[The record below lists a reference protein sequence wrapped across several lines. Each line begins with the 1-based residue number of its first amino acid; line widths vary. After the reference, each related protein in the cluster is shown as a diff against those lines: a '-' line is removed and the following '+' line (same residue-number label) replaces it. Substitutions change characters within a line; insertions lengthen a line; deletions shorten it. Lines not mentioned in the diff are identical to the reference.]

1 MNRFVD
7 ATVTASK
14 KAAIVGA
21 LATASI
27 AMGVLITV
35 NGVLAVSSSL
45 ALLVLGVLWGAGVFK
60 TGTRTLESHT
70 RWIPIAWLALFL
82 VSNHSFENRSPLAA
96 AQGSA
101 SGRTLI
107 ELAVYGVIAIAVIMR
122 WSLTPIGLPSIG
134 GWLILSAWPAFALY
148 STFWSVISL
157 FTLVRSAQLFV
168 PITLALYVARL
179 WQTWPDLGREIWL
192 KTLRLLIRTTTLLA
206 VIGFLFAPVWLG
218 EAGGGRFAWPGV
230 HPVEGGVLLGLV
242 FIVVIV
248 GGRELTQSTKLA
260 HVARVV
266 LLGVALV
273 LTQTRGALVSL
284 AAAGLVALWYSG
296 RRQLLFRYAGLPLLV
311 AGGWVLW
318 ALTRTQLIE
327 YSLRGGGSDDITT
340 FNGRIPLWELS
351 LNIVHSAGKDLMG
364 FGYGAT
370 RVLLFEKVEWAGS
383 AHNAW
388 IELYVGIGLI
398 GLALAL
404 ISYLFIGARLM
415 RVLRVDSSRTSIAVL
430 SLFVFLIVSSISAE
444 LTALP
449 GFGFSLL
456 LMVAVFAIVESERV
470 VMVPVANRL
479 LATRGALTS
488 P

>member
-14 KAAIVGA
+14 RGAVIGA
-21 LATASI
+21 LAAASI
-27 AMGVLITV
+27 AMGVLITID
-35 NGVLAVSSSL
+35 GVVALSASL
-45 ALLVLGVLWGAGVFK
+45 AILLVGVLWGADILK
-60 TGTRTLESHT
+60 PRTRTPESYT
-70 RWIPIAWLALFL
+70 RWVPVAWLALFL

-101 SGRTLI
+101 SGRTMI
-107 ELAVYGVIAIAVIMR
+107 ELAVYGVIVMAVIMR
-122 WSLTPIGLPSIG
+122 WSVTPLGFPSVK

-168 PITLALYVARL
+168 PIMLAVYVARL
-179 WQTWPDLGREIWL
+179 WKTWPELGREIWL
-192 KTLRLLIRTTTLLA
+192 KTLGLLIRATTLLT
-206 VIGFLFAPVWLG
+206 VIGFAFAPVWLG

-230 HPVEGGVLLGLV
+230 HPVEGGILLGLV
-242 FIVVIV
+242 LIIVSV
-248 GGRELTQSTKLA
+248 GGRELTQSTKLV
-260 HVARVV
+260 HVTRVV

-284 AAAGLVALWYSG
+284 VAAGLIALWFSG
-296 RRQLLFRYAGLPLLV
+296 RRQLLFRYLGLPLLV

-327 YSLRGGGSDDITT
+327 YSLRGGGTDDITT

-351 LNIVHSAGKDLMG
+351 LDIVHSAGRDLMG
-364 FGYGAT
+364 FGYGAP

-388 IELYVGIGLI
+388 IEWFVGIGLI
-398 GLALAL
+398 GVALAA
-404 ISYLFIGARLM
+404 ISYLFIGARLI
-415 RVLRVDSSRTSIAVL
+415 RVLRVDSGRINVAVL
-430 SLFVFLIVSSISAE
+430 SLFVFLIVSSIGAE

-449 GFGFSLL
+449 GFGFSLF
-456 LMVAVFAIVESERV
+456 LMVAIFAIVESERV
-470 VMVPVANRL
+470 ATVPVANRL
-479 LATRGALTS
+479 FAAKGALTS
-488 P
+488 S